1 MDIVKKLFKFG
12 ETFSNPIEPNT
23 HALVCSI

>member
-12 ETFSNPIEPNT
+12 ETFSNPIEPHT
-23 HALVCSI
+23 PALVCSI